1 MSKRLEFTSFD
12 DVPQDKIALA
22 ARMAVETAAY
32 LAAGGVIDSIPYNYC
47 TEICAK
53 VGQWSPMGTMDGEF
67 EDELIDLSE

>member
-12 DVPQDKIALA
+12 DIPQDKIALSQ
-22 ARMAVETAAY
+22 RMAFDTAVY
-32 LAAGGVIDSIPYNYC
+32 LACGGVIDSIPYNHC

-53 VGQWSPMGTMDGEF
+53 VGQWSQMGSMEGDL